1 MTLEEFKK
9 NINFRSVEK
18 CCRNCKHCTVGID
31 NYGTCYDP
39 ALEQVEDKEKVMYK
53 DARGWHRETGIE
65 CVCDKWEEEKA

>member
-1 MTLEEFKK
+1 MTLEEFQK

-53 DARGWHRETGIE
+53 DARG
-65 CVCDKWEEEKA
+65 